1 VTLPNWPF
9 QDQGAAQ
16 ARRTVTARARP
27 AGGLRP
33 ASAGA
38 AVRTRQPIHERY
50 AGRSVCV
57 RVPKLT
63 KRFVDANEQIV
74 LIHVIKI

>member
-1 VTLPNWPF
+1 MYPQYCRIDLF
-9 QDQGAAQ
+9 RIQGAAQ

-38 AVRTRQPIHERY
+38 AVRTHGDGI
-50 AGRSVCV
+50 
-57 RVPKLT
+57 
-63 KRFVDANEQIV
+63 
-74 LIHVIKI
+74 